1 MPDHSTDRS
10 HRLLEQFQSFEKPLF
25 CYWIISSKRAQIEI
39 VRSEVMR
46 RTGSRTADFSGLQR
60 RLDHAGDVDR
70 HLILKIE
77 NVFQGAVET
86 IGPEMG
92 AGLGLDQ
99 LRGDARPVPTLAH
112 RALQHIAD
120 TELASHL
127 LHPDRSSLVSGAR
140 IAGDDEQPAD
150 AAERG
155 DDLL

>member
-46 RTGSRTADFSGLQR
+46 RTGNRTAYLSGLQR

-99 LRGDARPVPTLAH
+99 LRGDAHPVPTLAH
-112 RALQHIAD
+112 RAFED
-120 TELASHL
+120 
-127 LHPDRSSLVSGAR
+127 V
-140 IAGDDEQPAD
+140 AD
-150 AAERG
+150 AKLAPTCFTPT
-155 DDLL
+155 DLPLYVKLELRAMTNSQRNPG